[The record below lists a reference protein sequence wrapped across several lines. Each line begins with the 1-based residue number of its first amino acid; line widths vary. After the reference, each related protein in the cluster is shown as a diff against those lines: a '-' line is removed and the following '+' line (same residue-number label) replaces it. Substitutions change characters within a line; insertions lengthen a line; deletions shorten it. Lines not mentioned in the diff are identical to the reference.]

1 MSVEGTRGEN
11 REQGERGQAGD
22 RRGDRQ
28 DYTGLEDHV
37 EKLDGI
43 LSIRWKIIQGIEK
56 WGTIIQLAF
65 LKNHSGIW
73 AETGLG
79 GSKGASRDRGQ
90 EISRSRLG
98 TGNCGLDWRGGCK
111 E

>member
-11 REQGERGQAGD
+11 REQGGRGQAGG

-65 LKNHSGIW
+65 
-73 AETGLG
+73 
-79 GSKGASRDRGQ
+79 
-90 EISRSRLG
+90 
-98 TGNCGLDWRGGCK
+98 
-111 E
+111 